1 MTDQTP
7 NTNQDNA
14 QPNAA
19 QQQEIQESNT
29 RLLGRRDFMT
39 LLIGGGTSFV
49 LATTLA
55 QPLET
60 LLTPF
65 MQQRVNSGHGHGN
78 EESPYRWGMVIDL
91 SKCVGCDYCVYAC
104 QATNNVEDGM
114 RWNIREDDVTQTGN
128 VYHVTRP
135 CLHCNNAPC
144 VTVCP
149 TVATYQRP
157 DGLVVMDY
165 DKCIGCRY
173 CQTACPY
180 GARSFNWDSRDEG
193 AAAPHSPEF
202 GRAEVDTRPRG
213 VVEKCTFC
221 VHRIDA
227 GLEKGLMPGVNAE
240 ATPACVNICPTTAR
254 YFGNLK
260 DPNSTVSRL
269 IRENPTLRLREDLGT
284 DPNVYYIPAEG
295 MVV

>member
-1 MTDQTP
+1 MSEKPETT
-7 NTNQDNA
+7 
-14 QPNAA
+14 QPEPQATTK
-19 QQQEIQESNT
+19 ESS
-29 RLLGRRDFMT
+29 LMGRREFMT
-39 LLIGGGTSFV
+39 LLIGSGASFV
-49 LATTLA
+49 LAATMA
-55 QPLET
+55 QPLDT

-65 MQQRVNSGHGHGN
+65 MQNVMSNNGGGHGHGAG
-78 EESPYRWGMVIDL
+78 ESPYRWGMVIDL

-104 QATNNVEDGM
+104 QATNDVADGM

-144 VTVCP
+144 VSVCP
-149 TVATYQRP
+149 VAATYQRA
-157 DGLVVMDY
+157 DGLVIMDY

-180 GARSFNWDSRDEG
+180 GARSFNWQSRLEDTEN
-193 AAAPHSPEF
+193 PHVPGFGKPEVER
-202 GRAEVDTRPRG
+202 RARG

-227 GLEKGLMPGVNAE
+227 GLEKGLMPGVDAE
-240 ATPACVNICPTTAR
+240 ATPACVNICPVTAR
-254 YFGNLK
+254 HFGNLK

-284 DPNVYYIPAEG
+284 DPNVYYIPPEG
-295 MVV
+295 MII